1 MKKIKIGFLPF
12 YIKLYDDCGSGAVGR
27 PRLEPFYERLA
38 CELEARGFEVIRNEF
53 CRIKPEFEAAVAKF
67 EAAGADCI
75 VTWHAAYSPSLESI
89 DTLAA
94 TELPII
100 VLDTTE
106 TYDFSPEQD
115 PAEISFCHGIH
126 GVMDMCSLLRQRG
139 KGYAICAGHIEHT
152 DVLDRVAGYARAAG
166 AARSLKGSRAGS
178 IGGSFDGMGD
188 FLIDDVSLLE
198 RFGVTAVYPKDGE
211 IEALR
216 NSVTEAEVEAEM
228 KENSE
233 LFYEIEPIDPE
244 AHAETVR
251 NCLAVRK
258 FIENNELDA
267 FTINF
272 RKIGGDS
279 GITAM
284 PFIEACKAMA
294 RGIGYAGEG
303 DILTASLVG
312 ALRKAYRGATF
323 AEIFC
328 PDWKNGSLLISHMG
342 EYNLD
347 LVKGKPGYKKI
358 KFIFAEGALDPVVSY
373 GCYRPG
379 KAVFINLYKGVPGL
393 GYCLFISPIE
403 MLDVPERAFEFKV
416 RGWFKPSCE
425 LPEFLEKLS
434 LAGAT
439 HHSAIIYDATV
450 EEMRFFAGELGLP
463 AVVVE

>member
-1 MKKIKIGFLPF
+1 MKKVKIGFLPL
-12 YIKLYDDCGSGAVGR
+12 YIKLYDDCGASVTSR

-38 CELEARGFEVIRNEF
+38 CELEGRGFEVIRNEF
-53 CRIKPEFEAAVAKF
+53 CRIKSEFAAAVEKF
-67 EAAGADCI
+67 EKEGADCI

-89 DTLAA
+89 DALAG
-94 TELPII
+94 TDLPII

-106 TYDFSPEQD
+106 TYDFSPAQD

-139 KGYAICAGHIEHT
+139 KAYAVCAGHIEHSN
-152 DVLDRVAGYARAAG
+152 VLDKVSGYVNAAC
-166 AARSLKGSRAGS
+166 AANALKGSRAGS

-188 FLIDDVSLLE
+188 FLIDDETLLS
-198 RFGVTAVYPKDGE
+198 RFGVTAVYPKEGE

-216 NSVTEAEVEAEM
+216 TSVTDAEIEAEM
-228 KENSE
+228 KENTE
-233 LFYEIEPIDPE
+233 LFYEIEPIDAD
-244 AHAETVR
+244 AHVETVR

-258 FIENNELDA
+258 FIENNDLDA

-272 RKIGGDS
+272 RKIGGTS

-294 RGIGYAGEG
+294 RGTGYAGEG

-312 ALRKAYRGATF
+312 ALLKSYSGTAF

-342 EYNLD
+342 EYNLA
-347 LVKGKPGYKKI
+347 LTKAKPGYKKI
-358 KFIFAEGALDPVVSY
+358 KFIYADGALDPVVSY
-373 GCYRPG
+373 GCYRAG
-379 KAVFINLYKGVPGL
+379 GAVFINLYKSEE
-393 GYCLFISPIE
+393 GYKLFISPIE
-403 MLDVPERAFEFKV
+403 MLDVPEKAFEFKV
-416 RGWFKPSCE
+416 RGWFKPSVPM
-425 LPEFLEKLS
+425 PEFLEKLS
-434 LAGAT
+434 NAGAT

-450 EEMRFFAGELGLP
+450 DQMKYFASLLGLP
-463 AVVVE
+463 TVVVE

>member
-1 MKKIKIGFLPF
+1 MKKVKIGFLPL
-12 YIKLYDDCGSGAVGR
+12 YIKLYDDCGASVTSR

-38 CELEARGFEVIRNEF
+38 CELEARGFDVIRNEF
-53 CRIKPEFEAAVAKF
+53 CRIKPEFAAAVEKF
-67 EAAGADCI
+67 EKEGADCI

-89 DTLAA
+89 DALAG
-94 TELPII
+94 TDLPII

-106 TYDFSPEQD
+106 TYDFSPAQD

-139 KGYAICAGHIEHT
+139 KAYAVCAGHIEHSN
-152 DVLDRVAGYARAAG
+152 VLDKVSGYVNAAC
-166 AARSLKGSRAGS
+166 AANALKGSRAGT

-188 FLIDDVSLLE
+188 FLIDDETLLS
-198 RFGVTAVYPKDGE
+198 RFGVTAVYPKEGE

-216 NSVTEAEVEAEM
+216 TSVTDAEVEAEM
-228 KENSE
+228 KENTE
-233 LFYEIEPIDPE
+233 LFYEIEPVDAE

-251 NCLAVRK
+251 NCLAVRR
-258 FIENNELDA
+258 FIENNDLDA

-294 RGIGYAGEG
+294 RGTGYAGEG

-312 ALRKAYRGATF
+312 ALLKSYSGTAF

-342 EYNLD
+342 EYNLA
-347 LVKGKPGYKKI
+347 LTKAKPGYKKI
-358 KFIFAEGALDPVVSY
+358 NFIYADGALDPVVSY
-373 GCYRPG
+373 GCYRAG
-379 KAVFINLYKGVPGL
+379 NAVFINLYKSED
-393 GYCLFISPIE
+393 GYKLFISPVE
-403 MLDVPERAFEFKV
+403 MLDIPEKAFENKV
-416 RGWFKPSCE
+416 RGWFKPAAP

-434 LAGAT
+434 NAGAT
-439 HHSAIIYDATV
+439 HHSAIIYDTNV
-450 EEMRFFAGELGLP
+450 DEMKYFASLLGLP
-463 AVVVE
+463 TVIVE

>member
-1 MKKIKIGFLPF
+1 MKKIKIGFLPL

-27 PRLEPFYERLA
+27 PRLEPFYERMA
-38 CELEARGFEVIRNEF
+38 TELEARGFDVIRNEF
-53 CRIKPEFEAAVAKF
+53 CRIRPEFKAAVEKF
-67 EAAGADCI
+67 ENAGADCI

-89 DTLAA
+89 DALAG

-106 TYDFSPEQD
+106 TYDFSPAQD

-139 KGYAICAGHIEHT
+139 KSYAICAGHIEHS

-166 AARSLKGSRAGS
+166 AARSLSGSRAGS

-188 FLIDDVSLLE
+188 FLIDDKTLLE
-198 RFGVTAVYPKDGE
+198 RFGVSAIYPKKGE

-216 NSVTEAEVEAEM
+216 TSVTDEEVAAEIA
-228 KENSE
+228 KDHE
-233 LFYEIEPIDPE
+233 LFYEIEPVEED
-244 AHAETVR
+244 AHKETVR

-258 FIENNELDA
+258 FIENNSLDA

-272 RKIGGDS
+272 RKIGGES

-294 RGIGYAGEG
+294 RGVGYAGEG

-312 ALRKAYRGATF
+312 ALLKAYDGTAF

-328 PDWKNGSLLISHMG
+328 PDWKNNSLLISHMG
-342 EYNLD
+342 EYNLA
-347 LVKGKPGYKKI
+347 LTKSKPGMKKI
-358 KFIFAEGALDPVVSY
+358 NFIYGDNALDPVVSY
-373 GCYRPG
+373 GCYRAG
-379 KAVFINLYKGVPGL
+379 NAVFINLYKSEE
-393 GYCLFISPIE
+393 GYRLFISPIE
-403 MLDVPERAFEFKV
+403 MLDAPEKAFEAKV
-416 RGWFKPSCE
+416 RGWFAPSCPV
-425 LPEFLEKLS
+425 PEFLEKLS

-439 HHSAIIYDATV
+439 HHSAIIYDSTV
-450 EEMRFFAGELGLP
+450 EEMQFFASILGLP
-463 AVVVE
+463 TVIVK

>member
-1 MKKIKIGFLPF
+1 MKKVKIGFLPL
-12 YIKLYDDCGSGAVGR
+12 YIKLYDDCGSGAIGR

-53 CRIKPEFEAAVAKF
+53 CRIKPEFAAAVEKF
-67 EAAGADCI
+67 ENAGADCI

-89 DTLAA
+89 DALAG
-94 TELPII
+94 TKLPII

-106 TYDFSPEQD
+106 TYDFSPEQN

-139 KGYAICAGHIEHT
+139 KDYAICAGHIEHS
-152 DVLDRVAGYARAAG
+152 DVLDRVAGYVRAAG
-166 AARSLKGSRAGS
+166 AARSLAGSRAGS
-178 IGGSFDGMGD
+178 VGGSFDGMGD
-188 FLIDDVSLLE
+188 FLIDDENLLS
-198 RFGVTAVYPKDGE
+198 RFGVTAVYPQAGELEELRKSVTDAE
-211 IEALR
+211 IEA
-216 NSVTEAEVEAEM
+216 EI

-233 LFYEIEPIDPE
+233 LFYEIEPFDTE
-244 AHAETVR
+244 AHVETAR

-258 FIENNELDA
+258 FIENNFLDA

-294 RGIGYAGEG
+294 RGTGYAGEG

-312 ALRKAYRGATF
+312 ALLKTYEGATF

-328 PDWKNGSLLISHMG
+328 PDWKNNSLLISHMG
-342 EYNLD
+342 EYNLA
-347 LVKGKPGYKKI
+347 LVKGKPGMKKI
-358 KFIFAEGALDPVVSY
+358 NFIYGENTLDPVVSY
-373 GCYRPG
+373 GCYRAG
-379 KAVFINLYKGVPGL
+379 EAVFINLFKAEDGYKL
-393 GYCLFISPIE
+393 LISPIE

-416 RGWFKPSCE
+416 RGWFTPSTMSIDS
-425 LPEFLEKLS
+425 FLEDLS
-434 LAGAT
+434 RAGAT
-439 HHSAIIYDATV
+439 HHSAIIYGSTV
-450 EEMRFFAGELGLP
+450 REMEFFASILGLP
-463 AVVVE
+463 TVAVI

>member
-1 MKKIKIGFLPF
+1 MKKVKIGFLPL
-12 YIKLYDDCGSGAVGR
+12 YIKLYDDCGSSVTSR

-38 CELEARGFEVIRNEF
+38 SELEGRGFEVIRNEF
-53 CRIKPEFEAAVAKF
+53 CRLKPEFAAAVEKF
-67 EAAGADCI
+67 EKAGADCI

-89 DTLAA
+89 DALAG
-94 TELPII
+94 TDLPII
-100 VLDTTE
+100 ILDTTE
-106 TYDFSPEQD
+106 TYDFSPAQD

-139 KGYAICAGHIEHT
+139 KSYAVCAGHIEHSN
-152 DVLDRVAGYARAAG
+152 VLDKVSGYVKAAC
-166 AARSLKGSRAGS
+166 AANALKGSRAGS

-188 FLIDDVSLLE
+188 FLIDDETLLT
-198 RFGVTAVYPKDGE
+198 RFGVTAVYPEDGE
-211 IEALR
+211 IDALR
-216 NSVTEAEVEAEM
+216 NSVTDAEVEAEM
-228 KENSE
+228 KENE
-233 LFYEIEPIDPE
+233 EIFYEIEPIDAE

-258 FIENNELDA
+258 FIENNDLDA

-294 RGIGYAGEG
+294 RGTGYAGEG

-312 ALRKAYRGATF
+312 ALLKSYSGTAF

-342 EYNLD
+342 EYNLA
-347 LVKGKPGYKKI
+347 LTKAKPGYKKI
-358 KFIFAEGALDPVVSY
+358 KFIYADGALDPVVSY
-373 GCYRPG
+373 GCYRAG
-379 KAVFINLYKGVPGL
+379 NAVFINLYKSEE
-393 GYCLFISPIE
+393 GYKLFISPIE
-403 MLDVPERAFEFKV
+403 MLDVPEKAFENKV
-416 RGWFKPSCE
+416 RGWFKPAAP

-434 LAGAT
+434 NAGAT
-439 HHSAIIYDATV
+439 HHSAIIYDTNV
-450 EEMRFFAGELGLP
+450 DEMKYFASLLGLP
-463 AVVVE
+463 TVIVE